1 MVTEVTDADFEA
13 EVVGADLPVL
23 VEFTADWCP
32 PCRQMAPV
40 LKALASEEGER
51 LKVVQLDVD
60 HNPLTTNAYKVLSM
74 PTFLVFRDGE
84 PVKSMVGARAKRRCW
99 RSCPTCCRRA
109 RRAVDDRPDT
119 RKSPGQLRPGDFLA
133 YICLFVTSRRMRSR
147 RSSVSTVYPGGSGIV
162 KHRISGR

>member
-1 MVTEVTDADFEA
+1 MVTDVTDADFEA
-13 EVVGADLPVL
+13 EVIGADLPVL

-40 LKALASEEGER
+40 LKALAAEEGDR

-84 PVKSMVGARAKRRCW
+84 PVKSMVGARAKRRLLQEL
-99 RSCPTCCRRA
+99 SD
-109 RRAVDDRPDT
+109 V
-119 RKSPGQLRPGDFLA
+119 L
-133 YICLFVTSRRMRSR
+133 
-147 RSSVSTVYPGGSGIV
+147 
-162 KHRISGR
+162 